1 MTVIPFGSYAAYYD
15 LLYRDKDYAAE
26 ARFVDRELQRA
37 RPGARTILEFGCGT
51 GAHAEQLVGLG
62 YTVEG
67 VDQSA
72 GMLAAARARTEAMPA
87 DQASR
92 LSVHEARIGDVH
104 LGRTFDAVISLFH
117 VFSYQTD
124 NESLSRAIRA
134 ARAHLSPG
142 GVLLFD
148 CWYGPG
154 VLTDRPA
161 VRVKRL
167 SDEAIDVTRIAEPVL
182 HINDN
187 VVDVHYQVFIRQK
200 TNQHVDE
207 LTEEHRMRYF
217 FVPELTFMLESHGF
231 AFEGAFEWLTG
242 TTPGAESWAVY
253 VIARAL

>member
-1 MTVIPFGSYAAYYD
+1 MTATPFGSYAAYYD
-15 LLYRDKDYAAE
+15 LLYRDKDYTAE
-26 ARFVDRELQRA
+26 ARFVHDELQRA
-37 RPGARTILEFGCGT
+37 QPGARTILEFGCGT

-62 YTVEG
+62 YMVDG

-72 GMLAAARARTEAMPA
+72 GMLDAARARRNAMPA

-92 LSVHEARIGDVH
+92 LSVHESGIGDVT

-117 VFSYQTD
+117 VFSYQAD
-124 NESLSRAIRA
+124 NDSLSRAIRA
-134 ARAHLSPG
+134 ARSHLSPG

-167 SDEAIDVTRIAEPVL
+167 SNEAIDVTRIAEPTL

-187 VVDVHYQVFIRQK
+187 VVDVNYQVFIRRK
-200 TNQHVDE
+200 SDQHVDE

-217 FVPELTFMLESHGF
+217 FVPELRFMLESHGF

-242 TTPGAESWAVY
+242 AQPGAGSWAVY
-253 VIARAL
+253 VIARAQ

>member
-1 MTVIPFGSYAAYYD
+1 MTVAPFGSYAAYYD

-37 RPGARTILEFGCGT
+37 RPGTRTILEFGCGT
-51 GAHAEQLVGLG
+51 GAHAEQLVALG

-72 GMLAAARARTEAMPA
+72 GMLAAARARRETMPA

-92 LSVHEARIGDVH
+92 LSVHEARIGEVS

-124 NESLSRAIRA
+124 NQSLSRAIKA
-134 ARAHLSPG
+134 ARAHLAPG

-148 CWYGPG
+148 CWYGPA

-167 SDEAIDVTRIAEPVL
+167 ADDAIEVTRIAEPVL
-182 HINDN
+182 HVNDN
-187 VVDVHYQVFIRQK
+187 VVDVNYSVFVRRK
-200 TNQHVDE
+200 TNQQVEE
-207 LTEEHRMRYF
+207 LSEAHHMRYF
-217 FVPELTFMLESHGF
+217 FVPELAFALESHGF

-242 TTPGAESWAVY
+242 AAPGAGSWAVY